1 MTIRQITCTEFHEY
15 LDQWNKETS
24 HPATAAQWPTRS
36 KELAEDIQRLRYHMA
51 HCDYC
56 VYISLDEPRKQ
67 ALLDGVN
74 PNLSNGMNL
83 KDIAKTLSLGKTTL
97 INWRSR
103 YENFPEGY
111 LDRSQDESVYLLYD
125 VEKFMEERGLT
136 GRRSTKA
143 PDVLPLDHAF
153 ATLCPTLS
161 TEWRLVVLL
170 SASAQAFSISETVT
184 AKHVID
190 AIVNAHVAIQGE
202 KSRLPIEDMSQEIDG
217 WLDLSGRNDIYLQ
230 VSHQNVVAW
239 VRRYMR
245 STNRNGMIFGSPSL
259 GSLIQHLAGVGP
271 HIVDMTPSAG
281 FLADSFGSASSS
293 LTIFSPTIEAGLI
306 GYFCADV
313 PSTAVVVGDWL
324 SGQFVPPRRQGGTIL
339 IGATP
344 TTFTDTQ
351 SRSIPSSDDGRRLPG
366 CQKTRDVIDLYVQ
379 CLVAA
384 TPENGRAFIVVPAKW
399 CSAPQHKAVREALVR
414 GNLIDCVI
422 ELPTSLGYGNA
433 ASTLIVIDKQRE
445 LDKAI
450 KFVTSFEAVGT
461 LSGPRMRDLSNDDCA
476 YIADFVHSDGEVH
489 VGEFEDTPVTVA
501 LSRIIQNNSALQRSA
516 YLLRNT
522 INLDLV
528 PRTFQ
533 ELVGHFGAGM
543 IDFTNHLETCRELSI
558 LLNKEVSSTDAPVSV
573 QLISLSHLNSPI
585 TVSFV
590 SRKQSEDWNNSY
602 FTEDDVVLNLLGH
615 EAGHCVRAS
624 EIEGTDWVRVARL
637 RVTNNNI
644 VLPEYLEMWAR
655 FNRTEL
661 MRLVPK
667 RTRAI
672 LSRDDV
678 MSLHIPCPDMNSQ
691 RRAVALANELMK
703 LTDVVLALSEAVQS
717 LESALAEVVIPP
729 RKPE

>member
-1 MTIRQITCTEFHEY
+1 MTIRENSE
-15 LDQWNKETS
+15 
-24 HPATAAQWPTRS
+24 
-36 KELAEDIQRLRYHMA
+36 
-51 HCDYC
+51 
-56 VYISLDEPRKQ
+56 
-67 ALLDGVN
+67 
-74 PNLSNGMNL
+74 GMNITTL
-83 KDIAKTLSLGKTTL
+83 AKTLSIGKTTL

-103 YENFPEGY
+103 YENFPEGFP
-111 LDRSQDESVYLLYD
+111 DESQYELLYLLDD

-184 AKHVID
+184 ARHVID
-190 AIVNAHVAIQGE
+190 AIGNAQAAIQGE
-202 KSRLPIEDMSQEIDG
+202 KSRLPIEDMRQELDG

-230 VSHQNVVAW
+230 VSHQNVVTW

-245 STNRNGMIFGSPSL
+245 SMNRNGMVFGSPSL
-259 GSLIQHLAGVGP
+259 GSLIQHLAGTDP

-293 LTIFSPTIEAGLI
+293 LTIFSPTIETGLI
-306 GYFCADV
+306 GYFCADQ
-313 PSTAVVVGDWL
+313 PSMSVVVEDWL
-324 SGQFVPPRRQGGTIL
+324 LGQYAPPRRKGGTIV

-344 TTFTDTQ
+344 TTFTDIQ
-351 SRSIPSSDDGRRLPG
+351 SRNIPSSDDGRRLPG
-366 CQKTRDVIDLYVQ
+366 CQKTRDAIDLYVQ
-379 CLVAA
+379 CLIAA
-384 TPENGRAFIVVPAKW
+384 TPEDGRAFIIVPAKW
-399 CSAPQHKAVREALVR
+399 ISAPQHKAVRDALTPL
-414 GNLIDCVI
+414 NLIECVI

-445 LDKAI
+445 LDKPI
-450 KFVTSFEAVGT
+450 KFVTSSEAKGT

-476 YIADFVHSDGEVH
+476 YIADFVHSDGEAH

-501 LSRIIQNNSALQRSA
+501 LSRIIQNNSVLQRSA

-522 INLDLV
+522 INLDSI
-528 PRTFQ
+528 PRTFP
-533 ELVGHFGAGM
+533 ELIGHFDAVM
-543 IDFTNHLETCRELSI
+543 IDFTSHLETGRELSM
-558 LLNKEVSSTDAPVSV
+558 LLHKEVSATDAPVSV
-573 QLISLSHLNSPI
+573 QLVSLSHSDAPI
-585 TVSFV
+585 KVSFV
-590 SRKQSEDWNNSY
+590 SRKQSEEWNNSY
-602 FTEDDVVLNLLGH
+602 FNEDDLVLNLLGQ

-655 FNRTEL
+655 FNRAEL

-678 MSLHIPCPDMNSQ
+678 LSLHIPCPDMNSQ

-703 LTDVVLALSEAVQS
+703 LTDVVLYLKDAVQS

>member
-1 MTIRQITCTEFHEY
+1 MTIREITCTEFHKY

-24 HPATAAQWPTRS
+24 TPATAAQWPARS
-36 KELAEDIQRLRYHMA
+36 QELEEELQKLRHHVA

-56 VYISLDEPRKQ
+56 VEFSLLEPRKQ

-74 PNLSNGMNL
+74 PNLSNGMSLTN
-83 KDIAKTLSLGKTTL
+83 IAKTLDIGKTTL

-103 YENFPEGY
+103 YENFPQGY
-111 LDRSQDESVYLLYD
+111 LDRFHEDFVYLLED
-125 VEKFMEERGLT
+125 VKKFMEERGLT
-136 GRRSTKA
+136 GRRSTKT

-184 AKHVID
+184 ARHVID
-190 AIVNAHVAIQGE
+190 AIANAHAAIQGE
-202 KSRLPIEDMSQEIDG
+202 KSRLPIEEMRQEIDG
-217 WLDLSGRNDIYLQ
+217 WLDQSGRNDIYLQ
-230 VSHQNVVAW
+230 VSHQNVVTW

-245 STNRNGMIFGSPSL
+245 STNRNGMVFGSPSV
-259 GSLIQHLAGVGP
+259 GSLIQHLAGTDP

-281 FLADSFGSASSS
+281 FLADSFSSASSS
-293 LTIFSPTIEAGLI
+293 LTIFTPTIEAGLI
-306 GYFCADV
+306 GYFCADQ
-313 PSTAVVVGDWL
+313 PSTSVAVGDWL
-324 SGQFVPPRRQGGTIL
+324 SGQFVPPRRQGGTIV

-351 SRSIPSSDDGRRLPG
+351 SRSIPNSDDGRRLPG
-366 CQKTRDVIDLYVQ
+366 CQKTRDAIDLYVQ
-379 CLVAA
+379 CLIAA
-384 TPENGRAFIVVPAKW
+384 TPEDGRAFIVVPAKW

-445 LDKAI
+445 LGESI
-450 KFVTSFEAVGT
+450 KFVTSSEAVGY

-476 YIADFVHSDGEVH
+476 YIADFVSSDGHAH
-489 VGEFEDTPVTVA
+489 VGEFEDTPVIVA

-522 INLDLV
+522 ISLDFA

-543 IDFTNHLETCRELSI
+543 IDFTNHLETCRELSM
-558 LLNKEVSSTDAPVSV
+558 LLNKDVSGTDAPLSV
-573 QLISLSHLNSPI
+573 QLISLSQLNSPI

-678 MSLHIPCPDMNSQ
+678 MSLDIPCPDMKSQ

-703 LTDVVLALSEAVQS
+703 LTDVVLSLNEAVQS

>member
-1 MTIRQITCTEFHEY
+1 MTIRENSE
-15 LDQWNKETS
+15 
-24 HPATAAQWPTRS
+24 
-36 KELAEDIQRLRYHMA
+36 
-51 HCDYC
+51 
-56 VYISLDEPRKQ
+56 
-67 ALLDGVN
+67 
-74 PNLSNGMNL
+74 GMNITTL
-83 KDIAKTLSLGKTTL
+83 AKTLSIGKTTL

-103 YENFPEGY
+103 YENFPEGFP
-111 LDRSQDESVYLLYD
+111 DESQYELLYLLDD

-161 TEWRLVVLL
+161 TEWRLVILL
-170 SASAQAFSISETVT
+170 SASAQIFSVSETVT

-190 AIVNAHVAIQGE
+190 AIGNAHAAIQGE
-202 KSRLPIEDMSQEIDG
+202 KSRLPIKDMRQELDS

-230 VSHQNVVAW
+230 VSHQNVVTW

-245 STNRNGMIFGSPSL
+245 SMNRNGMVFGSPSL
-259 GSLIQHLAGVGP
+259 GSLIQHLAGTDP

-293 LTIFSPTIEAGLI
+293 LTIFSPTIETGLI
-306 GYFCADV
+306 GYFCTDQ
-313 PSTAVVVGDWL
+313 PSMSVVVEDWL
-324 SGQFVPPRRQGGTIL
+324 LGQYAPPRRKGGTIV

-344 TTFTDTQ
+344 TTFTDIQ
-351 SRSIPSSDDGRRLPG
+351 SRNIPSSDDGRRLPG
-366 CQKTRDVIDLYVQ
+366 CQKTRDAIDLYVQ
-379 CLVAA
+379 CLIAA
-384 TPENGRAFIVVPAKW
+384 TPEDGRAFIVVPAKW
-399 CSAPQHKAVREALVR
+399 ISAPQHKAVRDALTPL
-414 GNLIDCVI
+414 NLIDCVI

-445 LDKAI
+445 LDKPI
-450 KFVTSFEAVGT
+450 KFVTSSEAKGT

-476 YIADFVHSDGEVH
+476 YIADFVHSDGEAH
-489 VGEFEDTPVTVA
+489 VGEFEDTPVTVP

-516 YLLRNT
+516 YLLRNS
-522 INLDLV
+522 IILDFI
-528 PRTFQ
+528 PQTFL

-558 LLNKEVSSTDAPVSV
+558 LLNKEVSATDAPVSV
-573 QLISLSHLNSPI
+573 QLVSLSHSDAPI
-585 TVSFV
+585 KVSFV

-602 FTEDDVVLNLLGH
+602 FNENDLVLNLLGQ

-624 EIEGTDWVRVARL
+624 EIEEKDWTRVARL

-644 VLPEYLEMWAR
+644 VLPEYLEMWAH
-655 FNRTEL
+655 FNRAEL

-678 MSLHIPCPDMNSQ
+678 LSLHIPCPDMNSQ

-703 LTDVVLALSEAVQS
+703 LTDVVLHLKDAVQS

>member
-1 MTIRQITCTEFHEY
+1 MTIRENSE
-15 LDQWNKETS
+15 
-24 HPATAAQWPTRS
+24 
-36 KELAEDIQRLRYHMA
+36 
-51 HCDYC
+51 
-56 VYISLDEPRKQ
+56 
-67 ALLDGVN
+67 
-74 PNLSNGMNL
+74 GMNITTL
-83 KDIAKTLSLGKTTL
+83 AKTLSIGKTTL

-103 YENFPEGY
+103 YENFPEGFP
-111 LDRSQDESVYLLYD
+111 DESQYELLYLLDD

-184 AKHVID
+184 ARHVID
-190 AIVNAHVAIQGE
+190 AIGNAHAAIQGE
-202 KSRLPIEDMSQEIDG
+202 KSRLPIEDMRQELDG

-245 STNRNGMIFGSPSL
+245 SMNRNGMVFGSPSL
-259 GSLIQHLAGVGP
+259 GSLIQHLAGTDP

-293 LTIFSPTIEAGLI
+293 LTIFSPTIETGLI
-306 GYFCADV
+306 GYFCADQ
-313 PSTAVVVGDWL
+313 PSMSVVVEDWL
-324 SGQFVPPRRQGGTIL
+324 LGQYAPPRRKGGTIV

-344 TTFTDTQ
+344 TTFTDIQ
-351 SRSIPSSDDGRRLPG
+351 SRNIPSSDDGRRLPG
-366 CQKTRDVIDLYVQ
+366 CQKTRDAIDLYVQ
-379 CLVAA
+379 CLIAA
-384 TPENGRAFIVVPAKW
+384 TPEDGRAFIIVPAKW
-399 CSAPQHKAVREALVR
+399 ISAPQHKAVRDALTPL
-414 GNLIDCVI
+414 NLIECVI

-433 ASTLIVIDKQRE
+433 ASTLIMIDKQRE
-445 LDKAI
+445 LGESI
-450 KFVTSFEAVGT
+450 KFVTSAEAVGS
-461 LSGPRMRDLSNDDCA
+461 LSGPRMRDLSNDDCT
-476 YIADFVHSDGEVH
+476 YIADFVHSDGEAH

-522 INLDLV
+522 INLDSI
-528 PRTFQ
+528 PRTFP
-533 ELVGHFGAGM
+533 ELIGHFDAVM
-543 IDFTNHLETCRELSI
+543 IDFTSHLETGRELSM
-558 LLNKEVSSTDAPVSV
+558 LLHKEVSATDAPVSV
-573 QLISLSHLNSPI
+573 QLVSLSHSDAPI
-585 TVSFV
+585 KVSFV
-590 SRKQSEDWNNSY
+590 SRKQSEEWNNSY
-602 FTEDDVVLNLLGH
+602 FNEDDLVLNLLGQ

-644 VLPEYLEMWAR
+644 VLPEYLEMWAH
-655 FNRTEL
+655 FNRAEL

-678 MSLHIPCPDMNSQ
+678 LSLHIPCPDMNSQ

-703 LTDVVLALSEAVQS
+703 LTDVVLYLKDAVQS

>member
-1 MTIRQITCTEFHEY
+1 MTIRENSE
-15 LDQWNKETS
+15 
-24 HPATAAQWPTRS
+24 
-36 KELAEDIQRLRYHMA
+36 
-51 HCDYC
+51 
-56 VYISLDEPRKQ
+56 
-67 ALLDGVN
+67 
-74 PNLSNGMNL
+74 GMNITTL
-83 KDIAKTLSLGKTTL
+83 AKTLSIGKTTL

-103 YENFPEGY
+103 YENFPEGFP
-111 LDRSQDESVYLLYD
+111 DESQHELLYLLDD

-170 SASAQAFSISETVT
+170 VASAQAFSISETVT

-190 AIVNAHVAIQGE
+190 AIGNAFAAIQGG
-202 KSRLPIEDMSQEIDG
+202 KSRLPIEDKRQEIDG
-217 WLDLSGRNDIYLQ
+217 WLDLSGRNGIYLQ
-230 VSHQNVVAW
+230 VSHQNVVTW

-245 STNRNGMIFGSPSL
+245 STNRNGMVFGSPSV
-259 GSLIQHLAGVGP
+259 GSLIQHLAGADP
-271 HIVDMTPSAG
+271 HIVDMTPSSG

-306 GYFCADV
+306 GYFCADQL
-313 PSTAVVVGDWL
+313 STSVVVGDWL
-324 SGQFVPPRRQGGTIL
+324 SGQFVPPRLQGGTIV

-351 SRSIPSSDDGRRLPG
+351 SRRIPNSDDGRRLPG
-366 CQKTRDVIDLYVQ
+366 CQKTRDAIDLYVQ

-384 TPENGRAFIVVPAKW
+384 TPEDGRAFIVVPAKW

-433 ASTLIVIDKQRE
+433 ASTLIVINKQRE
-445 LDKAI
+445 LGESI
-450 KFVTSFEAVGT
+450 KFVTSSEAVGS

-476 YIADFVHSDGEVH
+476 YIADFVHSDGEAH

-522 INLDLV
+522 INLDSI
-528 PRTFQ
+528 PRTFP
-533 ELVGHFGAGM
+533 ELIGDFGAAM
-543 IDFTNHLETCRELSI
+543 INFTSHLETGRELSM
-558 LLNKEVSSTDAPVSV
+558 LLHKEVSATDAPVSV
-573 QLISLSHLNSPI
+573 QRVSLSHSDAPI
-585 TVSFV
+585 KVSFV

-602 FTEDDVVLNLLGH
+602 FNEDDLVLNLLGH

-624 EIEGTDWVRVARL
+624 EIEEKDWTRVARL

-644 VLPEYLEMWAR
+644 VLPEYLEMWAHFYR
-655 FNRTEL
+655 AEL

-678 MSLHIPCPDMNSQ
+678 MSLHIPCPDMKSQ

-703 LTDVVLALSEAVQS
+703 LTDVVLSLNEAVQS
-717 LESALAEVVIPP
+717 LKSALAEVVIPP